1 VSDDNP
7 GRRRRRNIVG
17 LTAVAGG
24 ALLGKSLSSKPD
36 SREFY
41 LLTGAVAA
49 VWTLGGLAAAPQHR
63 EWTRMRVAGAADI
76 MRPVAMGAGAFAA
89 FYAAARVARR
99 VPALDRALRS
109 VLTYSHEGSDAA
121 VLGTALV
128 NGVAE
133 EIFFRGAVYDAAGPR
148 HQAAATTATYMAV
161 TAATRNPAL
170 VAASGVMG
178 WIFAKQRRES
188 GGIIDPIIT
197 HVTWSTLMLRY
208 VPPLFEEA
216 TQPADGSGHSQRD
229 DRDVV
234 ADQPILEV
242 HDRLE

>member
-1 VSDDNP
+1 VTRATRR
-7 GRRRRRNIVG
+7 GRRNRGIVAV
-17 LTAVAGG
+17 TAVAGG
-24 ALLGKSLSSKPD
+24 ALLGKSLSSEPD

-49 VWTLGGLAAAPQHR
+49 AWTVGGLASAPHG
-63 EWTRMRVAGAADI
+63 EWTRQRVTEASDLL
-76 MRPVAMGAGAFAA
+76 RPVAVGAGAFAA
-89 FYAAARVARR
+89 FYAAARGARR
-99 VPALDRALRS
+99 VPALDQALRS
-109 VLTYSHEGSDAA
+109 VLAYSHEGSGAA

>member
-1 VSDDNP
+1 VKHEPRP
-7 GRRRRRNIVG
+7 GRSRAIAG
-17 LTAVAGG
+17 LTSVAGA
-24 ALLGKSLSSKPD
+24 ALLGKSLASEPD

-49 VWTLGGLAAAPQHR
+49 IWTLGGLASAPHR
-63 EWTRMRVAGAADI
+63 KWTRQRVTEPSDLL
-76 MRPVAMGAGAFAA
+76 RPVAVGAGAFAA

-128 NGVAE
+128 NGIAE

-188 GGIIDPIIT
+188 GGIIEPIIT

-208 VPPLFEEA
+208 VPPLF
-216 TQPADGSGHSQRD
+216 
-229 DRDVV
+229 DRG
-234 ADQPILEV
+234 A
-242 HDRLE
+242 RAR